1 MGYMIVVRM
10 LITNRMADADVDLRI
25 FLKLLNAVDESVI
38 FDPSDTALRGSTR
51 WIIDHADFKT
61 WYRGGKKRV
70 FWLHGPPGSGK
81 TVLMKSMVFFLA
93 QRHEASHTG
102 IIYKPIRFFFDVK
115 DPQRNSSMAFIK
127 SVLAQILQDKSTR
140 FVFKYLDRLD
150 HDHKIKS
157 WENENELWTYLF
169 DIVRK
174 SRGIV
179 FQFAIDALDEVL
191 RASSPGSTTIIDRL
205 EELLSMDV
213 SGCVRFLIS
222 HRDKRIH
229 RDLLEKDAV
238 KVGTQNKFT
247 ESSVYDFIR
256 MKVGSILESS
266 RLPTRAGEG
275 IEKKI
280 LEVSQG
286 NYLHA
291 TLVWQQFAQGIQTW
305 TIEKISLGLRRLDTL
320 SCDLISSY
328 CQLLQGIDQSYR
340 SRARTSFAILCVCR
354 EKVTMEQ
361 LAFLANL
368 YETVRSIDDVQKLP
382 SNAVPDLMRECAD
395 LETYLTE
402 SCGYLIKRAENG
414 TVDFAHTS
422 AKDLFTEKQSDIPS
436 ETAMTLS
443 EYTMSSQDAHN
454 IMNCL
459 CSAIFQL
466 EIENQPLWTQV
477 ITRAMATMEEDKKER
492 IQEWLLKKR
501 EWIADRKDIK
511 WASVIGNIEDEKNS
525 EDPPAIQRILIESMS
540 QTPCF
545 VYSIFHWFEHYE
557 ASPPSRGSNQ
567 QLVNTLVSPVGQ
579 VIHMLWVFM
588 TRDRV
593 PHYDWSQTKSLQP
606 TREVCLYRIIA
617 RGDHPALIKALIE
630 HGVNLNHLTSFCME
644 DDRPDKHGICPL
656 SWSIVCQRR
665 QTFDLLLRNETIQV
679 NRGLRMT
686 PKPLH
691 FAVWTT
697 ESYYIER
704 LVQYPDCNVNV
715 TDHKGTP
722 LHLALYRMNYKA
734 VEVILDQEYVD
745 VWIKDHHGE
754 SAYERAFSR
763 GMWGSMFE
771 KLLQASKTDTR
782 EVLAEPIQG
791 TTQLS
796 MAGTHGW
803 TNVEEIILRDDLEQL
818 FRVDTYTGMSPLI
831 FPAYFGRKEKLL
843 WILDR
848 VSPDVP
854 LRRDS
859 DQFDLLHL
867 CADQDWEDVVHLL
880 QRKYGMKSLASDH
893 RGRTL
898 LHWAV
903 EYGWDMDHFSLSKEK
918 DVLDRP
924 DRDGLTVL
932 HLAILTR
939 DMKVLRA
946 LIAARANSFVRDKN
960 GMTPAHLAADSG
972 FREALELFIDMP
984 TREFGRTRAGASLL
998 HLIASWFDGPTVR
1011 KFGTRK
1017 RALLDVVD
1025 KKRNTPL
1032 HLAAMVNNLS
1042 SVDALVAMGCNIN
1055 ARNSS
1060 RCTPLHEAIRGRSV
1074 GTALLLLKLGADCT
1088 AVDAFGQTCLL
1099 MVYRYGLDAL
1109 VPRFL
1114 RLRCSI
1120 HAEDVFMMTPLHR
1133 ACANGNHLLVLDL
1146 LNRGADW
1153 RLKNKY
1159 RRTPLDLA
1167 VENRNYWAVKEMVSC
1182 LWQNHRKSK
1191 TRQRV
1196 FNRALRLA
1204 IQEECGRPIESVLE
1218 KHKAKADRDS
1228 IVVHRVYN
1236 TGVSPERSPGCGQL
1250 MPLNNPFSPLS
1261 PQAPP
1266 GYYTNPYSYL

>member
-1 MGYMIVVRM
+1 MGRVIIVRTF
-10 LITNRMADADVDLRI
+10 IINRTADASLDLRV
-25 FLKLLNAVDESVI
+25 FLKLLNAVDDAMI
-38 FDPSDTALRGSTR
+38 FDPSDTTLSGSTR

-61 WYRGGKKRV
+61 WYGGRQNRV

-81 TVLMKSMVFFLA
+81 TVLMKSMVSFLT
-93 QRHEASHTG
+93 QRHESPRIG
-102 IIYKPIRFFFDVK
+102 IIYKPIHFFFDIK
-115 DPQRNSSMAFIK
+115 DPQRNSSMAFIR

-140 FVFKYLDRLD
+140 FVFKYLDRLG
-150 HDHKIKS
+150 HDNKIKS
-157 WENENELWTYLF
+157 WENEDELWTYLF

-179 FQFAIDALDEVL
+179 FQLAIDALDEAL
-191 RASSPGSTTIIDRL
+191 RSSSPGSPTIVDRL
-205 EELLSMDV
+205 EELLSIDV
-213 SGCVRFLIS
+213 CGRVRLLIS
-222 HRDKRIH
+222 HREKRLSSDIVEQ
-229 RDLLEKDAV
+229 DTV
-238 KVGTQNKFT
+238 KVGTQNRFT
-247 ESSVYDFIR
+247 ESSVHGFIR
-256 MKVGSILESS
+256 LKVGSILKGTG
-266 RLPTRAGEG
+266 LPTGAGES

-280 LEVSQG
+280 VEVSQG

-291 TLVWQQFAQGIQTW
+291 TLLWQQFAQGVQTW
-305 TIEKISLGLRRLDTL
+305 TIDKILLGLRRLDTL
-320 SCDLISSY
+320 SYDLISSY
-328 CQLLQGIDQSYR
+328 CRLLHGIDQSYR
-340 SRARTSFAILCVCR
+340 NRARTAFAILGVCR
-354 EKVTMEQ
+354 EKLTLQQ

-368 YETVRSIDDVQKLP
+368 YETIRWIDNVQKLP
-382 SNAVPDLMRECAD
+382 GNTVPDLMRECTD
-395 LETYLTE
+395 LETFLTE
-402 SCGYLIKRAENG
+402 SCGYLIKKAEDG

-422 AKDLFTEKQSDIPS
+422 AKDLFTEKQSGIPS
-436 ETAMTLS
+436 ETALTLS
-443 EYTMSSQDAHN
+443 EYTMSSEDAHS
-454 IMNCL
+454 IMRRL
-459 CSAIFQL
+459 CSAILHL
-466 EIENQPLWTQV
+466 EIENQSLWIQM
-477 ITRAMATMEEDKKER
+477 ITRTMTTMEEEKKER
-492 IQEWLLKKR
+492 IQEWLLKKL
-501 EWIADRKDIK
+501 EWIKDKKDIK
-511 WASVIGNIEDEKNS
+511 WASVIGNIAYEKQS
-525 EDPPAIQRILIESMS
+525 EDPPVIQRSLIESMS
-540 QTPCF
+540 RTPCF
-545 VYSIFHWFEHYE
+545 VYSIFHWFEHYQ
-557 ASPPSRGSNQ
+557 ASPPSRDSDQ
-567 QLVNTLVSPVGQ
+567 KLVNTMVSRVGQ

-588 TRDRV
+588 TRSTV
-593 PHYDWSQTKSLQP
+593 PHYDWSQTQSLRP
-606 TREVCLYRIIA
+606 TREVCLYRIIT
-617 RGDHPALIKALIE
+617 RGDHPALVKALIE
-630 HGVNLNHLTSFCME
+630 QGVNLNHLTSFYME
-644 DDRPDKHGICPL
+644 DDRPEEHGISPL

-665 QTFDLLLRNETIQV
+665 QTLDLFLRNETIQV

-691 FAVWTT
+691 FAVWTGD
-697 ESYYIER
+697 SYYIER
-704 LVQYPDCNVNV
+704 IVQHPDCNVNV

-722 LHLALYRMNYKA
+722 LHLALYRMNFKA

-771 KLLQASKTDTR
+771 KLLQASKKDTR

-796 MAGTHGW
+796 MASTHGW
-803 TNVEEIILRDDLEQL
+803 TNVEEVILRDDLEQL
-818 FRVDTYTGMSPLI
+818 FRVDSHTGMSPLI
-831 FPAYFGRKEKLL
+831 SPAYFGRKEKLL

-848 VSPDVP
+848 VPPDVP

-880 QRKYGMKSLASDH
+880 QRKYGIKSLASDH
-893 RGRTL
+893 KGRTL

-903 EYGWDMDHFSLSKEK
+903 EYGWDMDHFSLSNEK

-946 LIAARANSFVRDKN
+946 LIAAGADCSMKDKN
-960 GMTPAHLAADSG
+960 GMTPAHLAADIG
-972 FREALELFIDMP
+972 FREALDLFIDMP
-984 TREFGRTRAGASLL
+984 TREFGRTRTGASLL
-998 HLIASWFDGPTVR
+998 HLMASWFDGPIVR
-1011 KFGTRK
+1011 KLVTSK

-1032 HLAAMVNNLS
+1032 HFAAMVNNMS

-1074 GTALLLLKLGADCT
+1074 GTALLLLKLGADHT

-1099 MVYRYGLDAL
+1099 MAYRYGLDSL

-1114 RLRCSI
+1114 RLKCSI
-1120 HAEDVFMMTPLHR
+1120 HAEDAFMMTPLHR
-1133 ACANGNHLLVLDL
+1133 ACATGNQLLVLDL
-1146 LNRGADW
+1146 LNRGANW

-1167 VENRNYWAVKEMVSC
+1167 VKNRNLEAVKEMVSF

-1196 FNRALRLA
+1196 FNRSLRVA
-1204 IQEECGRPIESVLE
+1204 IQEECGRPIELVLE

-1228 IVVHRVYN
+1228 IVVRRVYN
-1236 TGVSPERSPGCGQL
+1236 AGVSPQPGVL
-1250 MPLNNPFSPLS
+1250 PLCVYDRRRNYPRYFNEAYQHSWRDR
-1261 PQAPP
+1261 
-1266 GYYTNPYSYL
+1266 